1 MKKLRARSPAK
12 INLYLKVLGARDDG
26 YHDLETVF
34 QAIDLQDELIIE
46 EGSGPAVLDVPGFP
60 HLETESNLVLR
71 ALRWL
76 EAECGSPLPVRMRL
90 IKRIPV
96 AAGLGGGSSN
106 AAAALLGIS
115 TLYCL
120 GLQGEKLLKGAATL
134 GADVSFFLFGGTAVG
149 EGIGERITRVHLP
162 TDYSL
167 LLVNPGFQVSTAAVY
182 REYSKSLTGALTE
195 GTVWDSLRK
204 LRRVEDILH
213 NDLQPPA
220 EKLYP
225 TIAEV
230 LAILVAEGV
239 PTALMS
245 GSGPTVFG
253 IGDSD
258 RLAHMEVRLPGN
270 WRTFIT
276 RPIRAGILLD

>member
-1 MKKLRARSPAK
+1 MKRLRARAPAK

-26 YHDLETVF
+26 YHELETVF
-34 QAIDLQDELIIE
+34 QAVDLQDELIIE

-60 HLETESNLVLR
+60 DLEAESNLVVR

-90 IKRIPV
+90 TKRIPV

-115 TLYCL
+115 TLYGL
-120 GLQGEKLLKGAATL
+120 GLQGEKLLKGAASL

-149 EGIGERITRVHLP
+149 EGIGERITRVHLS
-162 TDYSL
+162 TDYGL

-182 REYSKSLTGALTE
+182 REYSESLTGALTQ
-195 GTVWDSLRK
+195 GTVWNSLRK

-213 NDLQPPA
+213 NDLQAPA
-220 EKLYP
+220 ETLYP
-225 TIAEV
+225 MIAE
-230 LAILVAEGV
+230 ARATLVGEGL
-239 PTALMS
+239 PKALMS

-258 RLAHMEVRLPGN
+258 RLAHIEARLPGN

-276 RPIRAGILLD
+276 GPIEAGILLD